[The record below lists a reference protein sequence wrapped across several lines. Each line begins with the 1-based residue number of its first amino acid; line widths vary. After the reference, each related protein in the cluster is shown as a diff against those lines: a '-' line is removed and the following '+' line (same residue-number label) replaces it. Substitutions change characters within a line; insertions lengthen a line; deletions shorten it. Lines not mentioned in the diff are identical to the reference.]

1 MRLAVL
7 CPSEIA
13 IRRFMPAIKKFKN
26 IEFVG
31 VGVNSPD
38 ERFGSVKPNQEII
51 EKMLKVENEKA
62 AVFTEQYGGKV
73 FNSYKEIV
81 TSKDIDAIYIPLPP
95 ALHYRW
101 AKIALLNGKHVLVEK
116 PSTTSAKETEE
127 LVEIAKKHNVA
138 LHENYMFIYHEQ
150 LNRIDELIMTGEI
163 GDVRL
168 YRISFGFPMRAADD
182 FRYNKKL
189 GGGALIDAGG
199 YTIKYATRLLG
210 ESAKIVYAKMNDI
223 DGFEVDMYGSA
234 TMVNEKG
241 ITAQLA
247 FGMDNNYKCEL
258 EVWGS
263 KGCIT
268 TGRVLTA
275 PAGFIP
281 KAVIRKG
288 NEDTEIDLPAD
299 DAFAK
304 SIQHFMECT
313 KDTSIRDRGYSDIL
327 LQAKLIDQF
336 KEAAKR

>member
-13 IRRFMPAIKKFKN
+13 IRRFMPAIKKFKS
-26 IEFVG
+26 IDFVG

-127 LVEIAKKHNVA
+127 LVEIAKKHNLA

-168 YRISFGFPMRAADD
+168 YRISFGFPMRAAND

-210 ESAKIVYAKMNDI
+210 ESAQIVYAKMNDI

-234 TMVNEKG
+234 TMVNEQG

-275 PAGFIP
+275 PVGFIP

-288 NEDTEIDLPAD
+288 NVDTEIELPED

-304 SIQHFMECT
+304 SIQHFTECT
-313 KDTSIRDRGYSDIL
+313 NDTYIRERNYSDIL
-327 LQAKLIDQF
+327 HQAKLIDQF

>member
-13 IRRFMPAIKKFKN
+13 IRRFMPAIKKFKS
-26 IEFVG
+26 IDFVG

-127 LVEIAKKHNVA
+127 LVEIAKKHNLA

-168 YRISFGFPMRAADD
+168 YRISFGFPMRAAND

-210 ESAKIVYAKMNDI
+210 ESAQIVYAKMNDI

-234 TMVNEKG
+234 TMVNEQG

-275 PAGFIP
+275 PVGFIP

-288 NEDTEIDLPAD
+288 NVDTEIELPED

-304 SIQHFMECT
+304 SIQHFIECT
-313 KDTSIRDRGYSDIL
+313 NDTYIRERNYSDIL
-327 LQAKLIDQF
+327 HQAKLIDQF